1 MSLTKQITKRII
13 KKLLNGDDYRVE
25 IVSLINANFLQH
37 AIDFFKKIVD
47 AKLKN
52 IELTQ
57 DWYKRHFILDP
68 DMAKRDIAINSGLNM
83 KTIGNMYNSTKR
95 EVVLEASQNHYD
107 SLSRNI
113 GELVDRDDN
122 IDLSLTIRLKSV
134 SVDLNVS
141 ESLIVINALAV
152 KRSALRGG
160 FWSAT
165 GKRVEKPLM
174 LSLCKLYRVSNDFY
188 RLEDNDKTEIP
199 PFEREVD
206 FYLVSNNKMN
216 KCEVKL
222 MGKGNPESADSVFAR
237 DISVFIA
244 DKLSPTNNAQLDA
257 SKVQWVE
264 LRSEVG
270 FRKFR
275 EILKNLRIPHRDFDE
290 QNFDETVEAVLSEV
304 F

>member
-1 MSLTKQITKRII
+1 M
-13 KKLLNGDDYRVE
+13 LNGDDYRVE
-25 IVSLINANFLQH
+25 IVSLINANFLQY

-68 DMAKRDIAINSGLNM
+68 NMKKGDIAINSGLNM

-95 EVVLEASQNHYD
+95 EVVLEASQHHYD
-107 SLSRNI
+107 SLSMSI
-113 GELVDRDDN
+113 SELVDGDNN
-122 IDLSLTIRLKSV
+122 IDLSLTIRLDSA

-174 LSLCKLYRVSNDFY
+174 LSLCKLYGVSSDFY
-188 RLEDNDKTEIP
+188 KVEDNDKTEISS
-199 PFEREVD
+199 FEREVD
-206 FYLVSNNKMN
+206 FYLISNDNVN

-237 DISVFIA
+237 GISVFIA
-244 DKLSPTNNAQLDA
+244 DKLSRTNKAQLDA
-257 SKVQWVE
+257 SGVQWVE
-264 LRSEVG
+264 FRSDVG

-275 EILKNLRIPHRDFDE
+275 EILKNLQIPHGDLDE
-290 QNFDETVEAVLSEV
+290 QNFDKTLETVLSEV

>member
-1 MSLTKQITKRII
+1 MNLTAQITKRII
-13 KKLLNGDDYRVE
+13 KNLLNGDDYRVE
-25 IVSLINANFLQH
+25 IVSLINANFLQY

-47 AKLKN
+47 AKLKD

-68 DMAKRDIAINSGLNM
+68 NIKKSDIAINSGLNM

-95 EVVLEASQNHYD
+95 EVVLEASKNNYEA
-107 SLSRNI
+107 LSKDI
-113 GELVDRDDN
+113 GELVDGDNN
-122 IDLSLTIRLKSV
+122 IDLSLTVRLKSV

-160 FWSAT
+160 FWSTT

-174 LSLCKLYRVSNDFY
+174 LSLCKLYRVSRDFY
-188 RLEDNDKTEIP
+188 KVEDRDKSGVA

-206 FYLVSNNKMN
+206 FYLVSNDKVT

-244 DKLSPTNNAQLDA
+244 DKLSHTNKAQLDT
-257 SKVQWVE
+257 SEVQWVE

-270 FRKFR
+270 FRKFP
-275 EILKNLRIPHRDFDE
+275 EILKTLQIPHHNFDE
-290 QNFDETVEAVLSEV
+290 QNFDKTIDAVLNEV